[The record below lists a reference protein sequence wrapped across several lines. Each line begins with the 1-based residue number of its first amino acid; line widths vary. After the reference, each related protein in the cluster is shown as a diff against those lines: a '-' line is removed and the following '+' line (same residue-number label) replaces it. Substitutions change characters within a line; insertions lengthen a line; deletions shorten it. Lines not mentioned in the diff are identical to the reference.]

1 MPAPLLLKRDWQQD
15 HVYLIQFPRAGCIP
29 SLSMF
34 ALKLETWLRITK
46 IPYSN
51 ISNEFTIFSSKKQI
65 PFIELNGR
73 QVPDSNFCIEHLTRI
88 FKIDLDEQLNPMEKA
103 QARAFTYLLEE
114 SIRWIVLYNRGKNNK
129 FMGTEQGFI
138 RHYRGAKKALFQHLF
153 VGQFRKKTWK
163 LCYKQGI
170 GRHTIDEVENV
181 AKNDLMALSVFLGDK
196 QYFFGSTPT
205 TLDATAF
212 GNLTQLYHT
221 PMNSDVLRRYMD
233 ENTPNLV
240 SFIQQMR
247 EMYWK
252 DWDKACQTLSLD
264 TENADPLN
272 TSETSTETRKGRRQ
286 VGWVGRELLCKTGSP
301 EGIVRVTM
309 GPTEERHRWSQR
321 LENVLEDRDALEA
334 FKKWM
339 KNESSLAEH
348 PINLHFAII
357 AYKNMCTMK
366 NARAAELARSLHQKY
381 ISLKTGVCSFLHEDL
396 RREVS
401 FRVHAFSTSE
411 PDPTVFDCVIPPVEQ
426 FLRQQHAQFVSSEEF
441 LDVYNRMEE
450 YTPKPPRI
458 PSSLTSSR
466 KQRKSYPCQPTLT
479 AEMLLKTQ
487 HERETTL
494 GESEVEKLYRPMMKT
509 PYICNATT
517 SKNDSAVSST
527 FSSDANGQHPTVKL
541 STIREEQLK
550 GNPATHTL
558 ARVERVDGG
567 PMVTHCTEEGR
578 RAFAALLIEK
588 LNVLSA
594 RRKRNDVMSQQLR
607 AIESRKCS
615 AREVVNDVEP
625 TAAEEDDEL
634 ERYVRQRMADDSSK
648 PSPSYHSPDPLNTH
662 SLRIRRRSP
671 RSSSPERF
679 RQCVATPLT
688 NLFYAPNPYST
699 NGFAPPPISRHN
711 RMTSVNTVML
721 KGARCDMKSMA
732 IYDTS
737 GIESMAPSSVSER
750 DEAARAAIFQKA
762 RMLSYGGSASS
773 SNSGRRSSHKQH
785 HDFSSLSRSKGGTDP
800 KQLVAI
806 SYKEKGR
813 VPVVAHVPIHP
824 ITFREFRKYLG
835 ISSKSSLQFYFK
847 TACEDGNSPYQLLLV
862 NDDSTILPVY
872 EGRITAE
879 CKSIS
884 DSE

>member
-1 MPAPLLLKRDWQQD
+1 
-15 HVYLIQFPRAGCIP
+15 
-29 SLSMF
+29 
-34 ALKLETWLRITK
+34 
-46 IPYSN
+46 
-51 ISNEFTIFSSKKQI
+51 
-65 PFIELNGR
+65 
-73 QVPDSNFCIEHLTRI
+73 
-88 FKIDLDEQLNPMEKA
+88 
-103 QARAFTYLLEE
+103 
-114 SIRWIVLYNRGKNNK
+114 
-129 FMGTEQGFI
+129 
-138 RHYRGAKKALFQHLF
+138 
-153 VGQFRKKTWK
+153 
-163 LCYKQGI
+163 
-170 GRHTIDEVENV
+170 
-181 AKNDLMALSVFLGDK
+181 
-196 QYFFGSTPT
+196 
-205 TLDATAF
+205 
-212 GNLTQLYHT
+212 
-221 PMNSDVLRRYMD
+221 
-233 ENTPNLV
+233 
-240 SFIQQMR
+240 
-247 EMYWK
+247 
-252 DWDKACQTLSLD
+252 
-264 TENADPLN
+264 
-272 TSETSTETRKGRRQ
+272 
-286 VGWVGRELLCKTGSP
+286 
-301 EGIVRVTM
+301 M
-309 GPTEERHRWSQR
+309 GPTEERHRWSQK

-401 FRVHAFSTSE
+401 FRVHTFSSNE
-411 PDPTVFDCVIPPVEQ
+411 PDPTVFDCVILPVEQ
-426 FLRQQHAQFVSSEEF
+426 YLRQQHAQFVSSEEF
-441 LDVYNRMEE
+441 IDAYNRMEE
-450 YTPKPPRI
+450 YTPKAFRI
-458 PSSLTSSR
+458 PSSLSSSR
-466 KQRKSYPCQPTLT
+466 KQRKSV
-479 AEMLLKTQ
+479 LLKGIIL
-487 HERETTL
+487 HL
-494 GESEVEKLYRPMMKT
+494 YSSEVEKLYRPVMKT

-527 FSSDANGQHPTVKL
+527 FSSDANGQHSAVKL

-558 ARVERVDGG
+558 ARVERIDSGSV
-567 PMVTHCTEEGR
+567 VTHCTEEGR

-648 PSPSYHSPDPLNTH
+648 PSPSYHSPDSLNAQ
-662 SLRIRRRSP
+662 SLRFRRRSP
-671 RSSSPERF
+671 RSSSPDRF
-679 RQCVATPLT
+679 RQYMASPIT
-688 NLFYAPNPYST
+688 NVFYASNPYST
-699 NGFAPPPISRHN
+699 NGFAPPPISRHS
-711 RMTSVNTVML
+711 RMTNINPVIL
-721 KGARCDMKSMA
+721 KGARCDTKSMA

-737 GIESMAPSSVSER
+737 GIESMAPSSISER

-762 RMLSYGGSASS
+762 RMLSYGGCASS
-773 SNSGRRSSHKQH
+773 SSSGRRSNHKQH
-785 HDFSSLSRSKGGTDP
+785 HDFSSLSRSRGGTDP
-800 KQLVAI
+800 KQLVTI

-813 VPVVAHVPIHP
+813 VPVVAHIPTHP

-835 ISSKSSLQFYFK
+835 ISSKSTLQFYFK

-862 NDDSTILPVY
+862 NDDTTVLPVY